1 MRIFAALEP
10 SPAFLEGLSGLQEI
24 LRSEGIEGQY
34 QDVTNLHMTLAFI
47 GEWQEDVTD
56 LLPLVTEPFHIC
68 LNHVG
73 IFEKAKVLWA
83 GVEESPQLEQLAASV
98 RESLTRAQIP
108 FDPKPFNPHI
118 TLIRKPHLPSGLSLQ
133 NLFVPEVS
141 MTVREVCLY
150 RSAREE
156 HGMVYTVIGRKRADW
171 DFGGDIENKTQEE

>member
-73 IFEKAKVLWA
+73 IFEKAKVL
-83 GVEESPQLEQLAASV
+83 
-98 RESLTRAQIP
+98 
-108 FDPKPFNPHI
+108 
-118 TLIRKPHLPSGLSLQ
+118 
-133 NLFVPEVS
+133 
-141 MTVREVCLY
+141 
-150 RSAREE
+150 
-156 HGMVYTVIGRKRADW
+156 
-171 DFGGDIENKTQEE
+171 